1 MIRIEVT
8 GDSIPEVADKLLAIG
23 GRLRANDLQTASL
36 SQAEVIDYRGPTEA
50 AKPKATR
57 KAKEVEPAA
66 DPEPSGSGA
75 TAAQPESV
83 SEGSPATAAG
93 AEPEASSTTLDY
105 DSDVFPVVID
115 TVGKIGRD
123 GVVAILEQFG
133 VSNAKH
139 LAPERWAELVETLRG
154 AQ

>member
-8 GDSIPEVADKLLAIG
+8 GESIPEVADKLLAIG

-57 KAKEVEPAA
+57 KAKEVETAA
-66 DPEPSGSGA
+66 APEPEQITEA
-75 TAAQPESV
+75 K
-83 SEGSPATAAG
+83 PAETSLST
-93 AEPEASSTTLDY
+93 SSTEHRSDTLDY

-123 GVVAILEQFG
+123 RVVEILEQFG
-133 VSNAKH
+133 VTNAKH